1 MSARA
6 TYQIEDMTFYCHHD
20 GYPEYAA
27 VRFARMIAAFN
38 VPTVDDSFREI
49 EDRRGSLMFAFVRG
63 NLDAQPTESH
73 DAHGDTEWRYTIR
86 FCQEQKLWVVS
97 SEARNWEA
105 SDTAARWRSEQS
117 LPLDQFIAE
126 HGADFE
132 AEPVVQFHLEGG
144 THIATANAATGIAR
158 NLDMQAVR
166 FEGSNPNKARYAA
179 RAAAWTEAAAYSA
192 SAR

>member
-1 MSARA
+1 MSTRA

-38 VPTVDDSFREI
+38 VPAKDDNFREI

-86 FCQEQKLWVVS
+86 FCQSQKLWTVL
-97 SEARNWEA
+97 SEARNWESVGPA
-105 SDTAARWRSEQS
+105 SRWRDIQCI
-117 LPLDQFIAE
+117 PLDQFIAD

-132 AEPVVQFHLEGG
+132 AEPVVQFHFESG
-144 THIATANAATGIAR
+144 THIATAKAAAGIAH
-158 NLDMQAVR
+158 NLGMQADR
-166 FEGSNPNKARYAA
+166 LEDSNPNKARYAA
-179 RAAAWTEAAAYSA
+179 RAAAWAGA
-192 SAR
+192 SVSSNTGR

>member
-1 MSARA
+1 MSTRA

-27 VRFARMIAAFN
+27 VRFARMIAGYS
-38 VPTVDDSFREI
+38 VPTVDGNFREI

-86 FCQEQKLWVVS
+86 FSQDQKLWIVV
-97 SEARNWEA
+97 SEARDWEVVGTA
-105 SDTAARWRSEQS
+105 SSWRSKQS
-117 LPLDQFIAE
+117 IPLDQFIAE

-132 AEPVVQFHLEGG
+132 AEPVVQFHFENG
-144 THIATANAATGIAR
+144 THIATAKAAARIAH
-158 NLDMQAVR
+158 NLDMQASR
-166 FEGSNPNKARYAA
+166 FEDSNPNKARYAA
-179 RAAAWTEAAAYSA
+179 RAAIWAAASLTA
-192 SAR
+192 VR